1 MQLIAV
7 ESAAGTAQVIL
18 DIVGNRPPRRLGVA
32 TGTSPEPTFRALAR
46 RQALPPETELYLVDE
61 YIGLAAGSPASY
73 RRTIEDQLA
82 GPCGGLRVI
91 GPDVHRDDLTA
102 AADEYEQRLRDVG
115 GVDLQLLGIGRNG
128 HIGFNEPGTPFSSR
142 TRVAVL
148 SETTR
153 RDNVRFFASLD
164 EVPTRCITQ
173 GLATIAT
180 AKEIVLI
187 ATGQAKAA
195 AVAALL
201 TRPPGQDLPASSLLA
216 HPRAILVA
224 DAAAR
229 SLLDIRSLRID
240 TAGVHHPRPAFHI
253 RSEQP

>member
-7 ESAAGTAQVIL
+7 ERAADTAEVIVE
-18 DIVGNRPPRRLGVA
+18 IVTERPPRRLGVA
-32 TGTSPEPTFRALAR
+32 TGSSPEPAFRALAR
-46 RQALPPETELYLVDE
+46 LQALPLQTELYLVDE
-61 YIGLAAGSPASY
+61 YVGLAPDSPASY

-91 GPDVHRDDLTA
+91 GPDVDRADLTA

-128 HIGFNEPGTPFSSR
+128 HVGFNEPGTPFSSR

-153 RDNVRFFASLD
+153 RDNARFFPSPD

-173 GLATIAT
+173 GLATIAM
-180 AKEIVLI
+180 AREIVLI
-187 ATGQAKAA
+187 ATGRAKAA

-201 TRPPGQDLPASSLLA
+201 TRPPGPALPASSLLA
-216 HPRAILVA
+216 HPRVVLVA

-229 SLLDIRSLRID
+229 SLLDARRLRID
-240 TAGVHHPRPAFHI
+240 AAGPHRSLATFHT

>member
-1 MQLIAV
+1 MQLTPV
-7 ESAAGTAQVIL
+7 ESAADTAEVIVE
-18 DIVGNRPPRRLGVA
+18 IVTERPPRRLGVA
-32 TGTSPEPTFRALAR
+32 TGSSPVPTFRTLAR
-46 RQALPPETELYLVDE
+46 LQALPRHTELYLVDE
-61 YIGLAAGSPASY
+61 YVGLAPDSPARY
-73 RRTIEDQLA
+73 RRAIEDQLA

-91 GPDVHRDDLTA
+91 GPDVDRDDLTA

-128 HIGFNEPGTPFSSR
+128 HIGFNEPGTPFASR

-153 RDNVRFFASLD
+153 RDNARFFGSL
-164 EVPTRCITQ
+164 EAVPTRCITQ

-180 AKEIVLI
+180 AKKIVLI
-187 ATGQAKAA
+187 ATGEAKAA

-201 TRPPGQDLPASSLLA
+201 TRPPGPALPASSLLA
-216 HPRAILVA
+216 HPQAILVA
-224 DAAAR
+224 DAAAL
-229 SLLDIRSLRID
+229 SLLDVRSLRID
-240 TAGVHHPRPAFHI
+240 TAGAHYPRPTFHI

>member
-7 ESAAGTAQVIL
+7 ESAADTAEVIVE
-18 DIVGNRPPRRLGVA
+18 IVTERPPRRLGVA
-32 TGTSPEPTFRALAR
+32 TGSSPEPTFRALAR
-46 RQALPPETELYLVDE
+46 AQALPPQTELYLVDE
-61 YIGLAAGSPASY
+61 YVGLAPDSPASY

-82 GPCGGLRVI
+82 NPCGGLRVI
-91 GPDVHRDDLTA
+91 GPDVDRDDLTA
-102 AADEYEQRLRDVG
+102 AADEYERLLRDVG

-142 TRVAVL
+142 TRVAAL

-153 RDNVRFFASLD
+153 RDNARFFASLG

-173 GLATIAT
+173 GLSTIAT

-187 ATGQAKAA
+187 AIGQTKAA

-201 TRPPGQDLPASSLLA
+201 TRPPGPALPASSLLA
-216 HPRAILVA
+216 HPNVVLVA

-229 SLLDIRSLRID
+229 SLLDERRLRID
-240 TAGVHHPRPAFHI
+240 AAGPRHVLSTFHP